1 MKAAKALELTMPQ
14 SLLLRAD
21 EVYSRPRHEVSE
33 DQVRVEL
40 QLVTDGASH
49 RSVPPLK
56 LALSGQREM
65 NALLA
70 EQSEGGRILR
80 GAATIVFVLSLLLT
94 APFTTAAQ
102 QAAKVYRIG
111 YLSYLGCSDDPFLK
125 GPFRQ
130 GLHDVGYVEGRN
142 VVIECRS
149 APGKTDRYPDL
160 VAELVRLKVDVL
172 LATGTIMTLAAKQA
186 TTTVPI
192 VMVYIDNPVASG
204 IVSNLARPGANV
216 TGLSMLAA
224 EMVQKNLELLK
235 EAAPSISR
243 VSVLIDS
250 SNPGQT
256 LPDQQMAAAAK
267 ILGVRPQRVELR
279 TSADLDAALEAVLKQ
294 RAEALVVWPL
304 PITPRDSERLAEFA
318 TKNRLPTATT
328 YQPYVR
334 TGLLFSY
341 VTDMARQFRR
351 AGVYVDKILRG
362 TKPGDIPV
370 EQSDKYELLIN
381 LKTAKA
387 LGLQI
392 PQSILVRA
400 DEFIQ

>member
-1 MKAAKALELTMPQ
+1 
-14 SLLLRAD
+14 
-21 EVYSRPRHEVSE
+21 
-33 DQVRVEL
+33 
-40 QLVTDGASH
+40 
-49 RSVPPLK
+49 
-56 LALSGQREM
+56 M

-70 EQSEGGRILR
+70 RQRSGDRVLSR
-80 GAATIVFVLSLLLT
+80 AAAIVLTLSLLMA
-94 APFTTAAQ
+94 APFTIAGQ
-102 QAAKVYRIG
+102 QTPKVYRIG
-111 YLSYLGCSDDPFLK
+111 YLSYLGCSDDPFLT

-130 GLHDVGYVEGRN
+130 GLRDLGYVEGRN

-149 APGKTDRYPDL
+149 APGKADRYPDL
-160 VAELVRLKVDVL
+160 VAELVRLKVDLL

-192 VMVYIDNPVASG
+192 VMVYVTDPVASG
-204 IVSNLARPGANV
+204 IVTNLARPGANV

-235 EAAPSISR
+235 EAVPSISR
-243 VSVLIDS
+243 VTVLIDS
-250 SNPGQT
+250 SNPGHT

-279 TSADLDAALEAVLKQ
+279 TSADLDAAFEAVLRQ
-294 RAEALVVWPL
+294 RAEALFVWPV

-318 TKNRLPTATT
+318 TKNRLPTATVH
-328 YQPYVR
+328 QPYVR
-334 TGLLFSY
+334 AGLLFSY
-341 VTDMARQFRR
+341 VTDIARQFRR
-351 AGVYVDKILRG
+351 AGVYVDKILKG

-370 EQSDKYELLIN
+370 EQPEKYELMIN

-392 PQSILVRA
+392 PQSILARA

>member
-1 MKAAKALELTMPQ
+1 
-14 SLLLRAD
+14 
-21 EVYSRPRHEVSE
+21 
-33 DQVRVEL
+33 
-40 QLVTDGASH
+40 
-49 RSVPPLK
+49 
-56 LALSGQREM
+56 M
-65 NALLA
+65 NARLA
-70 EQSEGGRILR
+70 KPTQRDGILR
-80 GAATIVFVLSLLLT
+80 RAAMIVFVLGLLLT

-102 QAAKVYRIG
+102 QAARVYRIG

-125 GPFRQ
+125 GPFRL
-130 GLHDVGYVEGRN
+130 GLRDVGYVEGRN

-172 LATGTIMTLAAKQA
+172 LAQSTIMTLAAKQA

-192 VMVYIDNPVASG
+192 VMVYVADPVASG

-235 EAAPSISR
+235 EAAPSFTR

-256 LPDQQMAAAAK
+256 LPDEQMAAAAK

-279 TSADLDAALEAVLKQ
+279 TTADLDAALEAVLKQ
-294 RAEALVVWPL
+294 RAEALFVWPL

-318 TKNRLPTATT
+318 IKNRLPTATS
-328 YQPYVR
+328 YQPYVKA
-334 TGLLFSY
+334 GLLFSY
-341 VTDMARQFRR
+341 LTDISRQFHR
-351 AGVYVDKILRG
+351 AGVYIDKILRG

-370 EQSDKYELLIN
+370 EQPDKYELLIN

-400 DEFIQ
+400 DEFIH

>member
-1 MKAAKALELTMPQ
+1 MDRRAFIGTLTSGLFAA
-14 SLLLRAD
+14 
-21 EVYSRPRHEVSE
+21 
-33 DQVRVEL
+33 
-40 QLVTDGASH
+40 
-49 RSVPPLK
+49 PL
-56 LALSGQREM
+56 
-65 NALLA
+65 
-70 EQSEGGRILR
+70 
-80 GAATIVFVLSLLLT
+80 AAG
-94 APFTTAAQ
+94 AQ
-102 QAAKVYRIG
+102 QAGKVWWIG
-111 YLSYLGCSDDPFLK
+111 YLSYLGCSDDPFFK
-125 GPFRQ
+125 DPFRQ
-130 GLHDVGYVEGRN
+130 GLRELGYVEGRN
-142 VVIECRS
+142 IVLECRS
-149 APGKTDRYPDL
+149 APGKPDRYPDL
-160 VAELVRLKVDVL
+160 VAELVRLNVDVL
-172 LATGTIMTLAAKQA
+172 HTTGTVLTLVAKQA
-186 TTTVPI
+186 TRTVPI
-192 VMVYIDNPVASG
+192 VMVYINDPVASG
-204 IVSNLARPGANV
+204 IVSSLARPGANV

-235 EAAPSISR
+235 EVAPALSR
-243 VSVLIDS
+243 LTVLIDS

-256 LPDQQMAAAAK
+256 VPDQQMAGAAK

-279 TSADLDAALEAVLKQ
+279 TSADLDAAFAAVLRQ
-294 RAEALVVWPL
+294 RAEALYAWPV

-318 TKNRLPTATT
+318 VKNRLPTATT
-328 YQPYVR
+328 YQPFVR
-334 TGLLFSY
+334 AGLLFSY

>member
-1 MKAAKALELTMPQ
+1 MKT
-14 SLLLRAD
+14 
-21 EVYSRPRHEVSE
+21 
-33 DQVRVEL
+33 
-40 QLVTDGASH
+40 
-49 RSVPPLK
+49 
-56 LALSGQREM
+56 
-65 NALLA
+65 LLA
-70 EQSEGGRILR
+70 KQPRRDRILR
-80 GAATIVFVLSLLLT
+80 RAATIVFVLSLLLT
-94 APFTTAAQ
+94 APFTIAAQ

-111 YLSYLGCSDDPFLK
+111 YLSYIGCSDDPFLK
-125 GPFRQ
+125 GPFRE
-130 GLHDVGYVEGRN
+130 GLRDVGYVEGRN

-160 VAELVRLKVDVL
+160 VAELVRLKVDIL
-172 LATGTIMTLAAKQA
+172 LATGTILTLAAKQA

-192 VMVYIDNPVASG
+192 VMVYIADPVASG

-235 EAAPSISR
+235 EAVPSISR

-256 LPDQQMAAAAK
+256 LPDEQMVAAAK
-267 ILGVRPQRVELR
+267 ILGVRSQRVELR
-279 TSADLDAALEAVLKQ
+279 TSADLDVALEAVLKQ
-294 RAEALVVWPL
+294 RAEALFVWPL
-304 PITPRDSERLAEFA
+304 PITQRDSERLAEFA
-318 TKNRLPTATT
+318 IKNRLPTATT
-328 YQPYVR
+328 YQPFVR
-334 TGLLFSY
+334 AGLLFSY
-341 VTDMARQFRR
+341 VADIARQFRR

-387 LGLQI
+387 LRLQI
-392 PQSILVRA
+392 PQSILARA

>member
-1 MKAAKALELTMPQ
+1 
-14 SLLLRAD
+14 
-21 EVYSRPRHEVSE
+21 
-33 DQVRVEL
+33 
-40 QLVTDGASH
+40 
-49 RSVPPLK
+49 
-56 LALSGQREM
+56 M
-65 NALLA
+65 NTLLA
-70 EQSEGGRILR
+70 MQPPRDRVLR
-80 GAATIVFVLSLLLT
+80 RAATIVFVLSLLLG
-94 APFTTAAQ
+94 AAFTTAAQ
-102 QAAKVYRIG
+102 QMAKVYRIG
-111 YLSYLGCSDDPFLK
+111 FLSYLGCSDDPFLK

-130 GLHDVGYVEGRN
+130 GLRDVGYVEGRN

-149 APGKTDRYPDL
+149 APGKTDRYADL

-172 LATGTIMTLAAKQA
+172 VAESTIMTLAAKHA

-192 VMVYIDNPVASG
+192 VMVYIADPVASG

-256 LPDQQMAAAAK
+256 LPDEQMAPAAK

-294 RAEALVVWPL
+294 RAEALIVWPL
-304 PITPRDSERLAEFA
+304 PITERDSEKLAEFA

-328 YQPYVR
+328 HRLYVR
-334 TGLLFSY
+334 AGLLFSY
-341 VTDMARQFRR
+341 LPDIARQFRR
-351 AGVYVDKILRG
+351 AGVYVDKILKG

-392 PQSILVRA
+392 PQSILGRA